1 MEKSSCE
8 NYLRD
13 KNVFPDEKIHTIVF
27 KLLRADPDK
36 GANCEWIINS
46 FLANQFKIDED
57 EERVKEDILKYKEL
71 FGRRHFPAKGYS
83 EMKVMIREKLD
94 KDTKKSIAKSQS
106 KTSKTVFTDCKSFYK
121 NVKNTL
127 PEPYKSYS
135 KEQSDA
141 LFDRIQNANP
151 SGDFQ
156 VCIWMVEEI
165 KRGDIKEEEL
175 NEVKKYLS
183 RYLKLELPLPNFYPN
198 FPTYSNYQLVKDT
211 INKNVD
217 LLFTGE
223 EGILLIPQTQEA
235 SCYYGAQTSWCTAQ
249 RNKKNMFEYY
259 AKKGNIYIW
268 FDKKLKDKFQFHFE
282 ESQFMDRDDNK
293 ISKER
298 IAEFRKHPVLS
309 VIFNEVE
316 ERFLNH
322 PDPKKVGA
330 YALDVLQD
338 RWEKA
343 EPYIMKDPKY
353 AAEYAVKILKRRWE
367 EAEPY
372 IMKDPKYAAE
382 YALDVLQDRWEE
394 AEPYIM
400 KDPEYAAE
408 YALNILKRRW
418 EEAEPYIMK
427 DPEYAAEYAVKI
439 LKRRWEEAEPY
450 IIKKPRAAAEYARI
464 KGRWPEA
471 EPYIVK
477 NTRAALEYARDVIG
491 GRWPEAEPYIMKSP
505 IIAMR
510 YARDIIKGRWPEA
523 ENVILNSDDITINE
537 YKKLFFK

>member
-1 MEKSSCE
+1 
-8 NYLRD
+8 
-13 KNVFPDEKIHTIVF
+13 
-27 KLLRADPDK
+27 
-36 GANCEWIINS
+36 
-46 FLANQFKIDED
+46 
-57 EERVKEDILKYKEL
+57 
-71 FGRRHFPAKGYS
+71 
-83 EMKVMIREKLD
+83 MKVMIREKLD
-94 KDTKKSIAKSQS
+94 KETKKSVAKSQS
-106 KTSKTVFTDCKSFYK
+106 KTSKTLFTDCKSFYK
-121 NVKNTL
+121 NIKNTL

-141 LFDRIQNANP
+141 LFYMIQNANP

-165 KRGDIKEEEL
+165 KRGNIKEKEL

-183 RYLKLELPLPNFYPN
+183 RYLKLALPLPNFYPN

-211 INKNVD
+211 IDKNVD
-217 LLFTGE
+217 VLFTGDL
-223 EGILLIPQTQEA
+223 GILLIPHTQEA

-249 RNKKNMFEYY
+249 RNKNNAFESY

-282 ESQFMDRDDNK
+282 DAQFMDRDDNP

-343 EPYIMKDPKY
+343 EPYIMKDPEF
-353 AAEYAVKILKRRWE
+353 AGEYAVKILKRRWE

-372 IMKDPKYAAE
+372 IMKGP
-382 YALDVLQDRWEE
+382 
-394 AEPYIM
+394 I
-400 KDPEYAAE
+400 
-408 YALNILKRRW
+408 N
-418 EEAEPYIMK
+418 
-427 DPEYAAEYAVKI
+427 AVD
-439 LKRRWEEAEPY
+439 
-450 IIKKPRAAAEYARI
+450 YARDI
-464 KGRWPEA
+464 IGGRWPEA

-477 NTRAALEYARDVIG
+477 NTRAALAYARDLIG
-491 GRWPEAEPYIMKSP
+491 GRWPEAESYIVKDP
-505 IIAMR
+505 IIATR
-510 YARDIIKGRWPEA
+510 YARDIIKGRWPDA
-523 ENVILNSDDITINE
+523 ENLILNSNDITINE
-537 YKKLFFK
+537 YKKLFLK